1 MTEIPEKK
9 ATDAVKNKKMKTV
22 NSDVEKSKPKEEEKN
37 DQDDFQNS
45 YVLMMSQSKCDS
57 SKTEDSECTFEP
69 FTQVSCNN
77 GVFLV
82 VLF

>member
-45 YVLMMSQSKCDS
+45 YVLMMSQSI
-57 SKTEDSECTFEP
+57 CTFEP